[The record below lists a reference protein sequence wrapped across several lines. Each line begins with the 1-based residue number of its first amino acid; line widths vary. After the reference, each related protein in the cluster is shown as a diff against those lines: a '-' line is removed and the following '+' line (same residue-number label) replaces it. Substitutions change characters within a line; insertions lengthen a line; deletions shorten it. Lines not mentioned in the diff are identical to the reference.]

1 MKTKKF
7 GDAARSVTGGG
18 GVSDYQSFLRKCR
31 DVLGPE
37 DKIRWED
44 IIWQFIEKGVLH
56 VIIMIILI
64 ML

>member
-1 MKTKKF
+1 M
-7 GDAARSVTGGG
+7 
-18 GVSDYQSFLRKCR
+18 SDYQSFLRKCR